1 MELIKQNPFRVLG
14 LFGNSSERELQKQIS
29 VIKRYAE
36 IGKTKEFD
44 YDFNIFG
51 PVNRGLEE
59 VKMAASKVEQA
70 KNKLHYS
77 LFWFIKVNH
86 IDEAALAHLRENN
99 IEKATQIWIKS
110 VGEKQIT
117 SSNFSSFSNLST
129 LLLGKSI
136 NNGSIDKAN
145 FNYALNY
152 KGQLINSEYF
162 NSFAKL
168 TGGEGFSFNSN
179 TINKHFVDDVLLLV
193 TKYLDQP
200 NGLNHSEL
208 FNAFSKFPPQIKKY
222 LQSKFVETPQHKI
235 ENSVENYKELRIS
248 EPSRANEWGANLYS
262 ETKNELLHLKKIL
275 GVDDLKFQMLANK
288 VSNEI
293 LQCGIVYF
301 NKLTEDPKNDP
312 GEKSLQLLKMAKSVA
327 VSRQIIDRIE
337 ENQKNIQDWI
347 DNAEDRRLYMQI
359 GASVE
364 YITKKL
370 NIAAKTLE
378 NKGLYPQGYNDPY
391 SDKPVSQQ
399 PHNNPVLRN
408 SSHLL
413 KEQYNINLFRL
424 SRDIVRDCKPKLMQI
439 KDAIGEDHQI
449 YVRFSTDVAAV
460 ALSCLIEYV
469 NNSADPIMMQPT
481 VSDHGI
487 KAMNAIGN
495 LKMTSDMRQRYESQ
509 KRALTNLYNQ
519 VNRSYSSSTSNT
531 GGGCYIATMVYGN
544 YNHPKVIVLR
554 KFRDETLANNLFGR
568 AFIKFYYSTSP
579 KIVRLLK
586 DQQKVNRII
595 RKVLDQF
602 TKNLNK

>member
-51 PVNRGLEE
+51 PVNRDIEE

-86 IDEAALAHLRENN
+86 IDETALAHLRENN
-99 IEKATQIWIKS
+99 VEKATQIWIKS

-136 NNGSIDKAN
+136 NNGSIDKAK

-168 TGGEGFSFNSN
+168 TGGDGFSFNSN

-208 FNAFSKFPPQIKKY
+208 FNAFSKFPSHIKKY
-222 LQSKFVETPQHKI
+222 LQSKFIESPQHKI
-235 ENSVENYKELRIS
+235 ENSVGNYKELRIS

-288 VSNEI
+288 ISNEI

-301 NKLTEDPKNDP
+301 NKLTENPKNDP
-312 GEKSLQLLKMAKSVA
+312 GEKSLLLLKMAKSVA
-327 VSRQIIDRIE
+327 VSQQIIDRIE
-337 ENQKNIQDWI
+337 ENQKNIQDWV
-347 DNAEDRRLYMQI
+347 DNAEERKLYMQI
-359 GASVE
+359 GASIE
-364 YITKKL
+364 YITQKL
-370 NIAAKTLE
+370 NVAAKTLE
-378 NKGLYPQGYNDPY
+378 NKGMYPQGYNDPY

-399 PHNNPVLRN
+399 PHNNPVI
-408 SSHLL
+408 SSFALN
-413 KEQYNINLFRL
+413 EDYNINLFRL
-424 SRDIVRDCKPKLMQI
+424 SRDIVKDCKPKLIQI
-439 KDAIGEDHQI
+439 KDAIGNDHEI
-449 YVRFSTDVAAV
+449 YIRFSTDLAAL
-460 ALSCLIEYV
+460 ALACLIEYV
-469 NNSADPIMMQPT
+469 NNSTNSLSAFGPI
-481 VSDHGI
+481 VNDHQI
-487 KAMNAIGN
+487 KAMNAIGD
-495 LKMTSDMRQRYESQ
+495 LKMNPDMRKRYESQ

-519 VNRSYSSSTSNT
+519 VNRKYSSNTSNT

-544 YNHPKVIVLR
+544 YNHPKVMVLR

-579 KIVRLLK
+579 RIVSLLK